1 MSTTHGPRRKAW
13 RPTGTLSKWWQPFWM
28 IENLWKEGSGDWEP
42 FGKKGEQNDEQDQ
55 EPLEKRYVFQPP
67 TTNLWKKDIAFA

>member
-1 MSTTHGPRRKAW
+1 
-13 RPTGTLSKWWQPFWM
+13 M
-28 IENLWKEGSGDWEP
+28 IENLWKKGSDDWEP

-55 EPLEKRYVFQPP
+55 EPLGKKCVFQPP